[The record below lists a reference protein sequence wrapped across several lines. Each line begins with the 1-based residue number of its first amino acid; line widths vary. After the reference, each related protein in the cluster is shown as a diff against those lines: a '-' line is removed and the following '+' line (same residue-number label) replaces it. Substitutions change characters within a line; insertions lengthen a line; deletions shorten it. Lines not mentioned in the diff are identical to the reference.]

1 MYKQLNN
8 GIDIPTASKWL
19 NTSPSYCYRLIK
31 KGDLETVSTNPL
43 SISPR
48 SVIEFI
54 GKRYPKVTDKCYSR
68 LDYEIKQEMLHV

>member
-8 GIDIPTASKWL
+8 GIDIPTTAIWL
-19 NTSPSYCYRLIK
+19 NTSKSYCYRLVK
-31 KGDLETVSTNPL
+31 WGQLQTVSSDPL

-54 GKRYPKVTDKCYSR
+54 GKKYPKVTDKCFSR
-68 LDYEIKQEMLHV
+68 LDYEIKQEMLYV